1 MALLLMVPIPSL
13 GALSG
18 MLWWPESGLGQI
30 LFGISKLWI
39 VLMPLIW
46 RKFVE
51 KHPLS
56 LSPAKNG
63 GWKPALITG
72 SVIMLAIF
80 GTFLL
85 VREAGWV
92 DEGMVRERAELTGLA
107 NLTVFIG
114 AAIYWITINSMLEEY
129 VWRWFVF
136 RQFEKLIGGKWAVVA
151 SALGFTLHH
160 IFAVGLQF
168 DWRITLLASS
178 GCFLGGLIWSWLYL
192 RYRSIWPCWLSHA
205 IVDIPIFVLGWHIIF
220 A

>member
-72 SVIMLAIF
+72 S
-80 GTFLL
+80 
-85 VREAGWV
+85 
-92 DEGMVRERAELTGLA
+92 
-107 NLTVFIG
+107 
-114 AAIYWITINSMLEEY
+114 
-129 VWRWFVF
+129 
-136 RQFEKLIGGKWAVVA
+136 
-151 SALGFTLHH
+151 
-160 IFAVGLQF
+160 
-168 DWRITLLASS
+168 
-178 GCFLGGLIWSWLYL
+178 
-192 RYRSIWPCWLSHA
+192 
-205 IVDIPIFVLGWHIIF
+205 
-220 A
+220 